1 MAIAAIEG
9 DPNPLDMDLTRA
21 RPGTHEPRPPGAE
34 SLWRGVP
41 DFLLRTPSGG
51 MRAQSAANRYAR
63 TAVSIVIPGDHGG
76 LAFALG
82 RQIKP
87 CYLLV
92 WAFGTGNW
100 SRSSHKLLN
109 HPEETM

>member
-1 MAIAAIEG
+1 MEG
-9 DPNPLDMDLTRA
+9 RA
-21 RPGTHEPRPPGAE
+21 RIPAAHA
-34 SLWRGVP
+34 
-41 DFLLRTPSGG
+41 LRR

-63 TAVSIVIPGDHGG
+63 TAFSIVIPGDHGG